1 MVRARILG
9 ELQHRRSASLGC
21 KSRGYSSGADLA
33 KRNLAAAHYY
43 AGDLGIVD
51 LGVGTKIATD
61 HGGVQYLV
69 DRSVVYCGG
78 EKRPINRL

>member
-1 MVRARILG
+1 MG
-9 ELQHRRSASLGC
+9 ELHHMRSARLVC
-21 KSRGYSSGADLA
+21 KSRGDSSGADLA
-33 KRNLAAAHYY
+33 ERNLAAAHYY

-61 HGGVQYLV
+61 HGGVQHLV

-78 EKRPINRL
+78 AKRPINRL